1 MAAPSQ
7 GRAHETQ
14 GIYSFVGWQRGGMAT
29 HGPRAAI
36 NDARNWVPQRQIDGH
51 RCAFGRRVPRRPER
65 GYVEGRDV
73 AIEYHWA
80 DGQFDHLPAMAND
93 LVKRQVSVIFAG
105 GMDVKLKAVK
115 AAIPTIPI
123 VFATGADPVELG
135 LVASMSRPGGNVTAV
150 TVLTTV
156 LQSKRLELLRNLL
169 PSLTVV
175 ALLINP
181 NHPAAVAITKDV
193 RTAAKVLGVQ
203 IYVATVSG
211 EHEIDDGIAAVKH
224 ERADA
229 LLVPA
234 DPLFI
239 GRRQQVIDLAK
250 RFGIPTIFDRRDF
263 PADGGLMSY
272 GASIVDQ
279 YFQSG
284 RYVGRILKGTRPAEL
299 PVLQPTRFELV
310 INVKTAK
317 ALGLTVPPSVL
328 ALADE
333 VIE

>member
-1 MAAPSQ
+1 MRRREFITLVGGAAALPLVAHAQQPAMPLIGFLSGRSLATDAHLVAAFRQ
-7 GRAHETQ
+7 GLSEA
-14 GIYSFVGWQRGGMAT
+14 
-29 HGPRAAI
+29 
-36 NDARNWVPQRQIDGH
+36 
-51 RCAFGRRVPRRPER
+51 

-80 DGQFDHLPAMAND
+80 DGQFDRLPAMATD
-93 LVKRQVSVIFAG
+93 LVKHQVSVIFAG

-123 VFATGADPVELG
+123 VFATGTDPVELG

-150 TVLTTV
+150 TVLTTA

-169 PSLTVV
+169 SSVTLV
-175 ALLINP
+175 ALLLNP
-181 NHPAAVAITKDV
+181 NHPAADTITKDV
-193 RTAAKVLGVQ
+193 RTAAKALGVQ
-203 IYVATVSG
+203 IYVAAARG
-211 EHEIDDGIAAVKH
+211 EDEIDDAIAAVKR

-234 DPLFI
+234 DPVFI
-239 GRRQQVIDLAK
+239 GRRQQVIGLAK
-250 RFGIPTIFDRRDF
+250 RFGIPTMFDRRDF
-263 PADGGLMSY
+263 PVDGGLMSY

-279 YFQSG
+279 YLQSG
-284 RYVGRILKGTRPAEL
+284 RYVGRILKGSQPAEL
-299 PVLQPTRFELV
+299 PVLQPTRFEFV
-310 INVKTAK
+310 INIKTAK
-317 ALGLTVPPSVL
+317 ALGLAVPPSLL